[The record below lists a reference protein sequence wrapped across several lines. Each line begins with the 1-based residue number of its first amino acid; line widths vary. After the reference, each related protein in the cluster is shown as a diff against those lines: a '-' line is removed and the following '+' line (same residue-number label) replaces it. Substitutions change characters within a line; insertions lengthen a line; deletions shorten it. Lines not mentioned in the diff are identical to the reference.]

1 MPPIRSGA
9 PFSSVWMW
17 AVSAQT
23 TAPHRG
29 RTDWSDSTLAP
40 VPLNTG
46 NTVAGL
52 AEVLGDHLVEP
63 GGVDVLA
70 VRGLV
75 ATVGL
80 GDRGEHLGVHARVV
94 VGGEVAAVGIVQS
107 GHGASLPDDCRPQ
120 AQAERLR
127 HDPTRSEE
135 DDGAPARRRSRS
147 DGRDET
153 HNERADRNWNELL
166 QELRV
171 TQTGTQILTGFLL
184 TIPFQQRFADLD
196 AYQTDLYL
204 VLVVL
209 AVLATALF
217 VAPVSLHR
225 ILFGRRLKPELVT
238 AGSPVRACGPGG
250 ARPRHGRQR
259 DADLRRR
266 PVPRRGPCRRDRVA
280 RAALRVVVGGPPAHR
295 PARP

>member
-1 MPPIRSGA
+1 MH
-9 PFSSVWMW
+9 
-17 AVSAQT
+17 Q
-23 TAPHRG
+23 
-29 RTDWSDSTLAP
+29 
-40 VPLNTG
+40 
-46 NTVAGL
+46 
-52 AEVLGDHLVEP
+52 
-63 GGVDVLA
+63 
-70 VRGLV
+70 
-75 ATVGL
+75 
-80 GDRGEHLGVHARVV
+80 
-94 VGGEVAAVGIVQS
+94 
-107 GHGASLPDDCRPQ
+107 
-120 AQAERLR
+120 
-127 HDPTRSEE
+127 HD
-135 DDGAPARRRSRS
+135 AIAS

-238 AGSPVRACGPGG
+238 AGAQFARAGLVVLALVMAGS
-250 ARPRHGRQR
+250 AMLIFDVVLSR
-259 DADLRRR
+259 DAGRAVGIASLVLLFASWWV
-266 PVPRRGPCRRDRVA
+266 VPRLIARRA
-280 RAALRVVVGGPPAHR
+280 RD
-295 PARP
+295 